1 MLFWIAA
8 AFITFLV
15 TAGVLYPLTR
25 GHGTLLPESDYD
37 REIYKARMEEID
49 NDLSID
55 RISSEEADAAKAEE
69 GRRLIVSSQ
78 PGSDFK
84 ASKIS
89 SSNTR
94 SNKWAIIGSI
104 AFLPLFTVA
113 IYLLSGTPDLP
124 DQTLAARLSADP
136 ERQSIVNLLERA
148 EVQLVKNPNDGRGW
162 AVVAPVY
169 LRLGRIDDAI
179 NAYRNTIRL
188 LGETP
193 ARLSSLGEVL
203 VISSQGVVTDEALGL
218 FKRAADSSPKDVKSR
233 FFLALA
239 LGQNGEPVK
248 AVSAWEK
255 LLANATNQA
264 PWVPV
269 AKANLEAQQGLLG
282 IKPAPP
288 STTAELP
295 GPSQGD
301 IQTAGQMDAAA
312 RTTMI
317 EGMVANLAEKLK
329 EDPKNEAG
337 WRRLIRSYGV
347 LGKPEEARQAIAKAR
362 LALPEN
368 AEFQKHLDEAEKSVL
383 DKDGATQ

>member
-25 GHGTLLPESDYD
+25 GNVTLSPESHYD
-37 REIYKARMEEID
+37 REIYKARIEEID

-69 GRRLIVSSQ
+69 GRRLIISTQSESKSKATKST
-78 PGSDFK
+78 GS
-84 ASKIS
+84 
-89 SSNTR
+89 NRWT
-94 SNKWAIIGSI
+94 IIGSVV
-104 AFLPLFTVA
+104 FLPIFTMA

-136 ERQSIVNLLERA
+136 ERQSITNLLERA

-179 NAYRNTIRL
+179 NAYRNIIRL
-188 LGETP
+188 MGETP
-193 ARLSSLGEVL
+193 SRLSSLGEVL
-203 VISSQGVVTDEALGL
+203 VISAQGVVTDEALGL
-218 FKRAADSSPKDVKSR
+218 FQRAADSEPNDVKSR

-248 AVSAWEK
+248 AVSAWEA
-255 LLANATNQA
+255 LLAKATDQA

-282 IKPAPP
+282 IKPTPP
-288 STTAELP
+288 STTVELP

-301 IQTAGQMDAAA
+301 IQAAGQMDAAS
-312 RTTMI
+312 RTSMI
-317 EGMVANLAEKLK
+317 EGMVANLAAKLD
-329 EDPKNEAG
+329 EDPTNEAG

-347 LGKPEEARQAIAKAR
+347 LGKPDEARQAIAKAR
-362 LALPEN
+362 LALPNN
-368 AEFQKHLDEAEKSVL
+368 AEFQKHLDEAENSVL
-383 DKDGATQ
+383 NKDGATQ

>member
-1 MLFWIAA
+1 MLFWIAT

-25 GHGTLLPESDYD
+25 GHGTLSPESDYD
-37 REIYKARMEEID
+37 REIYKARIEEID
-49 NDLSID
+49 NDLSIE
-55 RISSEEADAAKAEE
+55 RISTEEADAAKAEE
-69 GRRLIVSSQ
+69 GRRLIASTQPDSSA
-78 PGSDFK
+78 K
-84 ASKIS
+84 ASTTTS
-89 SSNTR
+89 
-94 SNKWAIIGSI
+94 SNKWAVVGSVV
-104 AFLPLFTVA
+104 FLPLFTIAV
-113 IYLLSGTPDLP
+113 YMLSGTPDLP

-148 EVQLVKNPNDGRGW
+148 EMQLVKNPDDGRGW

-188 LGETP
+188 LGDNP
-193 ARLSSLGEVL
+193 SRLSSLGEVL
-203 VISSQGVVTDEALGL
+203 VISSQGVVTDEALGF
-218 FKRAADSSPKDVKSR
+218 FKRAANSSPENVKSR

-255 LLANATNQA
+255 LLANATDQA

-269 AKANLEAQQGLLG
+269 AKANLEAQRGLLG
-282 IKPAPP
+282 IKSKPP

-301 IQTAGQMDAAA
+301 IQAAGQMDAAA
-312 RTTMI
+312 RTSMI
-317 EGMVANLAEKLK
+317 EGMVANLAAKLD

-347 LGKPEEARQAIAKAR
+347 LGKSDDARQAIAKAR
-362 LALPEN
+362 LALPDN
-368 AEFQKHLDEAEKSVL
+368 AEFQKHLDEVEKSVL
-383 DKDGATQ
+383 NKDGVTQ

>member
-1 MLFWIAA
+1 MLFWIVA

-25 GHGTLLPESDYD
+25 GHGTLALESDYD

-55 RISSEEADAAKAEE
+55 RISSEEAEVAKAEE
-69 GRRLIVSSQ
+69 GRRLIASTQ
-78 PGSDFK
+78 PDSNSK
-84 ASKIS
+84 ATK
-89 SSNTR
+89 TTGP
-94 SNKWAIIGSI
+94 NKWAVVGSL
-104 AFLPLFTVA
+104 AFLPLFTIA
-113 IYLLSGTPDLP
+113 IYLMSGVPDLP

-136 ERQSIVNLLERA
+136 ERQSITNLLERA
-148 EVQLVKNPNDGRGW
+148 EVQLVKNPNDGKGW

-179 NAYRNTIRL
+179 NAFRNTLRL

-218 FKRAADSSPKDVKSR
+218 FKRAADNSPKDVKSR

-239 LGQNGEPVK
+239 LGQNGQPVK

-255 LLANATNQA
+255 LLANATGQA

-282 IKPAPP
+282 IKPTPP
-288 STTAELP
+288 SATAELP
-295 GPSQGD
+295 GPSQSD
-301 IQTAGQMDAAA
+301 IQAAGQMDAAA
-312 RTTMI
+312 RTSMI
-317 EGMVANLAEKLK
+317 EGMVANLAEKL
-329 EDPKNEAG
+329 ENDPKNEAG

-347 LGKPEEARQAIAKAR
+347 LGKSEEAQQAIDKAR
-362 LALPEN
+362 LALPDN
-368 AEFQKHLDEAEKSVL
+368 AEFQKHLDQAEKSVL
-383 DKDGATQ
+383 NKDGVTQ

>member
-25 GHGTLLPESDYD
+25 GDATLSPESDYD

-69 GRRLIVSSQ
+69 GRRLIASSQ
-78 PGSDFK
+78 SDSISK
-84 ASKIS
+84 ATKTT
-89 SSNTR
+89 SSN
-94 SNKWAIIGSI
+94 KLAVIGSI
-104 AFLPLFTVA
+104 AFLPLFTIA
-113 IYLLSGTPDLP
+113 IYLMSGTPDLP
-124 DQTLAARLSADP
+124 DQTLEARLSADP
-136 ERQSIVNLLERA
+136 ERQSITNLLERA
-148 EVQLVKNPNDGRGW
+148 EVQLVKNPNDGNGW

-179 NAYRNTIRL
+179 NAYRNTLRL
-188 LGETP
+188 LGESP

-218 FKRAADSSPKDVKSR
+218 FQRAANSSPEDVKSH

-248 AVSAWEK
+248 AVSAWK
-255 LLANATNQA
+255 NLLANATDQA

-282 IKPAPP
+282 IKPTPP
-288 STTAELP
+288 STTTELP

-301 IQTAGQMDAAA
+301 IQAAGQMDAAE
-312 RTTMI
+312 RTSMI
-317 EGMVANLAEKLK
+317 EGMVANLAAKLD
-329 EDPKNEAG
+329 EDPTNEAG

-347 LGKPEEARQAIAKAR
+347 LGKPEKARQAIAKAR
-362 LALPEN
+362 IALPDN

-383 DKDGATQ
+383 NKDGASK